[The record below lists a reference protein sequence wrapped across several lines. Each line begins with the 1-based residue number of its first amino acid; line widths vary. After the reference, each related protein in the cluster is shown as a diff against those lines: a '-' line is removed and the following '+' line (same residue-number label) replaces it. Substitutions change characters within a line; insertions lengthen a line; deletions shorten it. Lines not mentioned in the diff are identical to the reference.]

1 MKIVFLSERAAAEF
15 NDFKQLSRR
24 YGPENAK
31 RIRGRLDDLRAA
43 ANFAELHSLFGGRF
57 HPLRADRA
65 GQFALDVRHPQRLIF
80 EPADEPLPLKP
91 DGGLEWSLVT
101 AVRILGVEDYHG
113 T

>member
-1 MKIVFLSERAAAEF
+1 MKIVFTSERAAAEF

-31 RIRGRLDDLRAA
+31 RIRRRLDDLRAA
-43 ANFAELHSLFGGRF
+43 ANFAELHSLFGGRL

-65 GQFALDVRHPQRLIF
+65 GQFALDVRHPQRLLL
-80 EPADEPLPLKP
+80 EPADDPLPLKP
-91 DGGLEWSLVT
+91 DGGLDWSLVT
-101 AVRILGVEDYHG
+101 VARILGVEDYHG